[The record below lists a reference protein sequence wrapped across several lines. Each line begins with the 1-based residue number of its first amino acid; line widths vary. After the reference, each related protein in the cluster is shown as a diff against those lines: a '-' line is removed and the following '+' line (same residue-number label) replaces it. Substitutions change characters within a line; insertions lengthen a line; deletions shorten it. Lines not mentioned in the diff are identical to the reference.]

1 MWIEDQKPEFEL
13 QKAVGKLRKAFF
25 YLRQILDI
33 HSALKIF
40 LKIKIPD

>member
-13 QKAVGKLRKAFF
+13 QKAGGKLHKAFF
-25 YLRQILDI
+25 YLRKILDI
-33 HSALKIF
+33 PSALEFF